1 MWARESGGAQMKDRK
16 HLRLV
21 KTLERDAGRRSLG
34 LLEGP
39 PWSWFALVAATV
51 VTPAIQS
58 VSNLLRAYEAENTGA
73 SIEPSSDK
81 SFGQSHS

>member
-1 MWARESGGAQMKDRK
+1 MKDRK

-21 KTLERDAGRRSLG
+21 KTLERDADRRSLG
-34 LLEGP
+34 LLDGP

-58 VSNLLRAYEAENTGA
+58 VTNLLRAYEAENSAA
-73 SIEPSSDK
+73 SIEPSNDK